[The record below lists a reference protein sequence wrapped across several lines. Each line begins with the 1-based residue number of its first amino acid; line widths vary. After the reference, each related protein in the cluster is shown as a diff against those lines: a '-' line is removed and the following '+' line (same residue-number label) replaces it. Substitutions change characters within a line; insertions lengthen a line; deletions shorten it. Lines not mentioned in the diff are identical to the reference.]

1 MVGVWIIVVVA
12 VAALAAALWYARRK
26 TIDRIVLGNLRR
38 RRERFEGTRH
48 VFFCFVDHFE
58 PLWAGADRDTGIAR
72 VEAWHQKYP
81 ALVDRFRDNGGRP
94 PRHNFFYP
102 EEEYIPEC
110 LDMLADLNR
119 RDFGDVEIHLHH
131 DGDTSEGLRQKLLSF
146 KETLR
151 DRHGLLH
158 DDPQTGAPVYA
169 FIHGNWALDNS
180 GLDGRWCGVNDEL
193 IVLRET
199 GCYADFTYPSAP
211 HRTQPPATNR
221 IYYAT
226 DDPHEPRSHFRGT
239 DAAYGKHTPGDLLM
253 VNGPLTLNWAR
264 RKRGIFPS
272 IENGDITGS
281 YPATQDRVDLWIRT
295 AVAVRG
301 WPNWVFV
308 KIHTH
313 GTQEANSAYLLSD
326 RGASMYEHL
335 LRRYNDGERYV
346 VHFSTPWEIYRC
358 VKALERGD
366 QTEIR
371 DIEKFTM

>member
-1 MVGVWIIVVVA
+1 MVVVWILVVVA
-12 VAALAAALWYARRK
+12 AAMLGAAVWYARKK

-38 RRERFEGTRH
+38 RRESFDGTRH

-58 PLWAGADRDTGIAR
+58 PLWAGADRATGIRR
-72 VEAWHQKYP
+72 VEEWHRSYP
-81 ALVDRFRDNGGRP
+81 KLVDRFRDNGGRV

-110 LDMLADLNR
+110 LDLLADLNR

-131 DGDTSEGLRQKLLSF
+131 DGDTSDGLREKLLSF
-146 KETLR
+146 KKTLR

-158 DDPQTGAPVYA
+158 DDPETGEPVYA

-211 HRTQPPATNR
+211 HRTQPPAANR

-226 DDPHEPRSHFRGT
+226 DDPLKPKSHFNGE
-239 DAAYGKHTPGDLLM
+239 DAAYGRRTPGDLLM
-253 VNGPLTLNWAR
+253 VNGPLALNWAR
-264 RKRGIFPS
+264 RKRGVFPA
-272 IENGDITGS
+272 IENGDITGT
-281 YPATQDRVDLWIRT
+281 YPATPDRADLWVRT
-295 AVAVRG
+295 AVSVRG

-313 GTQEANSAYLLSD
+313 GTQEANSAYLLSEE
-326 RGASMYEHL
+326 GAAMYEYL

-346 VHFSTPWEIYRC
+346 LHFSTPWEVYRC
-358 VKALERGD
+358 IRALERGD
-366 QTEIR
+366 EKGIR
-371 DIEKFTM
+371 DIEEFAI